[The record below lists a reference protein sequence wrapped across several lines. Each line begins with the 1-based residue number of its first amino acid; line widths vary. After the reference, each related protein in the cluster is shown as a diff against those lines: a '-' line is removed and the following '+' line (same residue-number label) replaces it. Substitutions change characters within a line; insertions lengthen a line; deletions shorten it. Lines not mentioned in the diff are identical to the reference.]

1 MDTSLKSDHETPLQ
15 ITSQLKGKTV
25 KMWLESLENIDMTK
39 LTNDWM
45 VMCCKQY
52 MEKFTA
58 SFSDSDAKTPWKQT
72 SPLAS

>member
-1 MDTSLKSDHETPLQ
+1 
-15 ITSQLKGKTV
+15 
-25 KMWLESLENIDMTK
+25 MTK

-58 SFSDSDAKTPWKQT
+58 SFSDSDAKTP
-72 SPLAS
+72 